1 MNCSLPGF
9 LSFTISLSFF
19 KFMSI
24 ELLMPSNPHILCC
37 SFPFLPSV
45 FPSIRVFSWCVFS
58 SHQVAKN
65 WSFTFNISPSSE
77 YLGLIS
83 FRIDWFDLV
92 VHGILKSLLQQHS
105 SKASVLCV
113 RWPKYWSFSFSINP
127 SDEYSELISFRIDWF
142 DLVVQ
147 GTLKDLLQH
156 YNLKSSDS
164 LSL

>member
-92 VHGILKSLLQQHS
+92 VHGILKSLLQQHG
-105 SKASVLCV
+105 SKASVLWCSAFFMIQLSHD
-113 RWPKYWSFSFSINP
+113 YWKTIALTIQTFVSNVVSFIFNMLSMFVIAFLPRS
-127 SDEYSELISFRIDWF
+127 
-142 DLVVQ
+142 
-147 GTLKDLLQH
+147 KHLLW
-156 YNLKSSDS
+156 L
-164 LSL
+164 